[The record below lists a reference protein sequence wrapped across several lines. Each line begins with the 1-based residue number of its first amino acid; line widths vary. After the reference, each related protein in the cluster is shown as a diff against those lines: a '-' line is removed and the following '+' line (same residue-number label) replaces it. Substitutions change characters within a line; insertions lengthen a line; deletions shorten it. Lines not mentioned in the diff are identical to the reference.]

1 MYCCDSRRVAA
12 TLNRVGDEE
21 WLESGH
27 GGGEGLQPMIK
38 GSSPDA
44 FDRVSIRSV
53 LRGAEAPRPRRS
65 RRRNKVL
72 VGWLL
77 YCATAVGGTA
87 AAFTVRDTLFPSL
100 GAPTD
105 DRVWP
110 DPKAAETTLTT
121 EHGSSSIAEID
132 TTVGATVATTVAT
145 TAIQSV
151 EAQTV
156 PTSVEEA
163 QGTGISVDNRGSGTA
178 VAPGTTVN
186 GNPTSGPGPGTT
198 VDDHPTD
205 TSTPGSASIP
215 PAGPEA
221 TQTSGSTPAPAEG
234 DAGHQNG
241 KGGGDGGGGG
251 DHGTSIP

>member
-77 YCATAVGGTA
+77 YCATAAGGTA

-110 DPKAAETTLTT
+110 DQKAADTTLTT
-121 EHGSSSIAEID
+121 EHGSSSTAEID
-132 TTVGATVATTVAT
+132 TTVGATVATSVAIT
-145 TAIQSV
+145 PGQSV

-163 QGTGISVDNRGSGTA
+163 QGPGNSVDNRGSGTA
-178 VAPGTTVN
+178 AAPGTTV
-186 GNPTSGPGPGTT
+186 NPTSGPGPGTT

-215 PAGPEA
+215 PAGPET
-221 TQTSGSTPAPAEG
+221 TQTSASTPAPAEG

-251 DHGTSIP
+251 DHGTSVP